1 MSDIQLHK
9 DCEQLKTQV
18 ALLEQDAKTSERI
31 HERLELAIDKLT
43 DITVSLKGM
52 LVQQETKLQKAEETD
67 NDIFVTLETRQVR
80 WDSDL
85 KELHS
90 RITTNSRELRE
101 HQIVAETKM
110 LDEMRGIRTQL
121 DSRVAVLE
129 KWRWIIVGG
138 SIIIGLLISNPDS
151 LLFKIFG

>member
-9 DCEQLKTQV
+9 DCEKLKTQV

-31 HERLELAIDKLT
+31 HERLEVAIDKLT

-80 WDSDL
+80 WDNDL

-90 RITTNSRELRE
+90 RITTNTRELRE
-101 HQIVAETKM
+101 HQIAAENKM
-110 LDEMRGIRTQL
+110 LNEMRAIRTQL

-151 LLFKIFG
+151 LLFKIYG

>member
-1 MSDIQLHK
+1 MSDIQKLQT
-9 DCEQLKTQV
+9 DV
-18 ALLEQDAKTSERI
+18 ALLKQDAKTSERI
-31 HERLELAIDKLT
+31 HERLEIAIDKLT
-43 DITVSLKGM
+43 DITVSLKSM

-80 WDSDL
+80 WDNDL

-90 RITTNSRELRE
+90 RITTNTRELRE
-101 HQIVAETKM
+101 HQIAAENKM
-110 LDEMRGIRTQL
+110 LNEMRAIRTQL

-138 SIIIGLLISNPDS
+138 SIIVGLLISNPDS
-151 LLFKIFG
+151 LLFKLFN